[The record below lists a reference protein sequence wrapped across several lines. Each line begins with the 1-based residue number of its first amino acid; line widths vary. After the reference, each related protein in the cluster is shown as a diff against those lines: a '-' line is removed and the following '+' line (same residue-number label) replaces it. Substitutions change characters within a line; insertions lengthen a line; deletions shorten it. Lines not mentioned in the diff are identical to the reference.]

1 MTKKLDNHAQ
11 NSVQGLADDEPA
23 GWISNFLAEEEELDR
38 RAMWRLGSW
47 GVGTVGAVIIGILA
61 TQSPVAVRRDQ
72 LAAAE
77 TQAQQV
83 QWIAKESQNK
93 ARQLAAAVDT
103 LNADRDRLYARVT
116 VLEENLESVTG
127 SIAKQKAAA
136 VLPPIPVAPQAA
148 APPAPETTAAVQ
160 PDVKSQVSTAPTP
173 PPKIA
178 PVASIPSPQLSPAP
192 AEQKTAAAAE
202 PAKKET
208 TVTGALTANTP
219 ASHDAVADRPVQQ
232 TAFGV
237 ELGGANS
244 VEGLRAIWRTVNKT
258 NGAIF
263 GALQPIVVLR
273 EGNDGLGMKLRLV
286 AGPLNDAAAAA
297 KICAVLIADKRACL
311 PSVYDGQRLAMQD
324 EKKPDAKPAQRK
336 RSQSQTAPAP
346 STGISSLFGF
356 R

>member
-11 NSVQGLADDEPA
+11 NSVQGLADDEP
-23 GWISNFLAEEEELDR
+23 GSWIANFLAEEEGLDR

-61 TQSPVAVRRDQ
+61 TQSPVAVRRNQ

-83 QWIAKESQNK
+83 QWIANDSQNK

-127 SIAKQKAAA
+127 SIAKQKAVA
-136 VLPPIPVAPQAA
+136 VLPVIPVAPQAA
-148 APPAPETTAAVQ
+148 TMPAPETTAAVQ
-160 PDVKSQVSTAPTP
+160 PDVKSQVSSAPTP

-178 PVASIPSPQLSPAP
+178 PVASIPSLPPV
-192 AEQKTAAAAE
+192 EQKAAAA
-202 PAKKET
+202 PAKTET
-208 TVTGALTANTP
+208 TVTGALTANAP
-219 ASHDAVADRPVQQ
+219 ASPDTVADKPVQQ
-232 TAFGV
+232 TVFGV

-258 NGAIF
+258 NSALF

-273 EGNDGLGMKLRLV
+273 EGNDGLGTKLRLV

-324 EKKPDAKPAQRK
+324 EKKPDAKPAQKK
-336 RSQSQTAPAP
+336 RSQSQTAPPP
-346 STGISSLFGF
+346 STGFSSLFGF